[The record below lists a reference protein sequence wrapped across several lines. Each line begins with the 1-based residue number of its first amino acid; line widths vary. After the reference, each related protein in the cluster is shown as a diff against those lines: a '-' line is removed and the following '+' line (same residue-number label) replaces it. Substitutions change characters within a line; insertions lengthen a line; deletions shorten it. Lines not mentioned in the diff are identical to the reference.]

1 MPIRDPRDPVPGM
14 WARVMKLRSITGIVL
29 SSPVC
34 TGRIGM
40 ILEVDMRFN
49 DSDGMIDHVVMQML
63 DTNVVEEL
71 FVGYIE
77 VFLPMEVYAET

>member
-14 WARVMKLRSITGIVL
+14 WARVIAENHHGN
-29 SSPVC
+29 PVFARIHR
-34 TGRIGM
+34 RIGM
-40 ILEVDMRFN
+40 ILEVDARYN
-49 DSDGMIDHVVMQML
+49 DDGMIDLVIVQML
-63 DTNVVEEL
+63 DTQEVEEL

>member
-14 WARVMKLRSITGIVL
+14 WARVMNLDDQGR
-29 SSPVC
+29 PVFPRLH
-34 TGRIGM
+34 GRIGV

-49 DSDGMIDHVVMQML
+49 DSDDIDHVIMQMR
-63 DTNVVEEL
+63 DTNVVEEV